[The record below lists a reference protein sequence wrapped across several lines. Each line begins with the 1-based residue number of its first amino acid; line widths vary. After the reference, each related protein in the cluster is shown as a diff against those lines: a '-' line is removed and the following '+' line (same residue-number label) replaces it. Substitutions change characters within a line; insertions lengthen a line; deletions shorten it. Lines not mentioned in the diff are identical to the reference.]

1 MIMADSILVIDDII
15 NMVYTVRDARKSM
28 RALRK
33 GAESMRYLPHTQ
45 EEIASMLEAVGVASL
60 DDLYPTVP
68 EDCRRD
74 RDPDLPEPLTEWELT
89 DLANSLSATVAVPP
103 ATKVF
108 LGAGSYEHY
117 VPAAV
122 PYLLSRSE
130 FVTSYTPYQPEMS
143 QGTLQAIYEYQT
155 LVARLLGMEVANA
168 SLYDGASALAEALL
182 MAVRIKKRNKVA
194 LSSVI
199 HPLYRRVVQTYLEP
213 TGLEIVELPYL
224 ENGRTDLS
232 ILDGI
237 EGLAAVAVQSPNFFG
252 CIEDLQAIGKTALE
266 HEALFV
272 TSFTE
277 ALAYGLLKAPGN
289 QGADI
294 VCGEGQSLGIS
305 RSFGG
310 PGLGMFATRKAY
322 MRSIPGRLVGQ
333 GVDVEGNRGFVLT
346 LATREQ
352 HIRREKATS
361 NICTNQS
368 LCALAA
374 AMYMAALGG
383 TGMGEL
389 ARLNRDKSEYL
400 KGELAKAGF
409 RIPFESPTFN
419 EFVLECPPGFA
430 ETYERLLRKKIV
442 AGLPLEP
449 YYPELADHYLICVTE
464 TKTREALDDLVKE
477 MKA

>member
-1 MIMADSILVIDDII
+1 
-15 NMVYTVRDARKSM
+15 
-28 RALRK
+28 
-33 GAESMRYLPHTQ
+33 MRYLPHTQ
-45 EEIASMLEAVGVASL
+45 EEIASMLEAVGLSSL
-60 DDLYPTVP
+60 EDLYPTVP
-68 EDCRRD
+68 EDCRLERE
-74 RDPDLPEPLTEWELT
+74 PDLPEPLTEWELT
-89 DLANSLSATVAVPP
+89 DLGSSLAGTMAVPP
-103 ATKVF
+103 GAKVF

-117 VPAAV
+117 IPAVV

-130 FVTSYTPYQPEMS
+130 FVTSYTPYQPEIS
-143 QGTLQAIYEYQT
+143 QGTLQGIYEYQT

-194 LSSVI
+194 VSRLI
-199 HPLYRRVVQTYLEP
+199 HPLYRRVVETYLGP
-213 TGLEIVELPYL
+213 TGLEVVELPYL
-224 ENGRTDLS
+224 ENGRTDMAKLAEVE
-232 ILDGI
+232 D
-237 EGLAAVAVQSPNFFG
+237 LAAVAVQSPNFLG
-252 CIEDLQAIGKTALE
+252 CIEDLDAVGKAAHE
-266 HEALFV
+266 KEALFV
-272 TSFTE
+272 SSFTE
-277 ALAYGLLKAPGN
+277 ALAYGLLKAPGKH
-289 QGADI
+289 GADI

-352 HIRREKATS
+352 HIRRERATS

-368 LCALAA
+368 LCALTA

-389 ARLNRDKSEYL
+389 ARLNRDKAEYL
-400 KGELAKAGF
+400 KGELVKAGF

-419 EFVLECPPGFA
+419 EFVLQGPPGFA
-430 ETYERLLRKKIV
+430 ETHERLLGKKIV
-442 AGLPLEP
+442 AGLPLGS
-449 YYPELADHYLICVTE
+449 YDPEWADLYLMCVTE
-464 TKTREALDDLVKE
+464 TKTREDLDDLVRE
-477 MKA
+477 MTT